1 MTKRP
6 FRLMMPAVLVGATV
20 TVVLAAAPQRRHDQ
34 MMGDEL
40 FAAYLAKDESVLTD
54 AFPTNARFE
63 AFRADF
69 RTRVLTGWE
78 AGERKPIQAM
88 FMLDVAIA
96 ALNHQRYVYWLDFIA
111 LGGKHLRGR
120 AELPGVN
127 AAYDAFE
134 IAWYKTAVAVLEGRR
149 RPDFVDE
156 HGLRPLRN
164 RVAAAPSAQTA
175 PDAPPMLIDPWI
187 ELARGFMEEGFAIE
201 NAATLPA
208 RGRAALDHYAEAA
221 KYAATRPE
229 ATLRSAWLLIR
240 LKRPA
245 EALEFLDRYD
255 DRWTDDG
262 VFLYWRRLFRGKA
275 LQALGQPD
283 DASRAYQSALTIIPS
298 AQSPR
303 IGLMALALTQNAHE
317 DAESLARAVR
327 TAPDPV
333 TDPWWYYAHGDLRFF
348 PSRLKALR
356 EMSRR

>member
-1 MTKRP
+1 MTTSHP
-6 FRLMMPAVLVGATV
+6 RLMTTGALIGATV
-20 TVVLAAAPQRRHDQ
+20 VIVLAAAPQRRPDQ

-40 FAAYLAKDESVLTD
+40 FAAYLAKDEGVLTG
-54 AFPTNARFE
+54 AFPTNVRFE

-69 RTRVLTGWE
+69 RTRVLKGWE
-78 AGERKPIQAM
+78 VGDRKPIQAM

-96 ALNHQRYVYWLDFIA
+96 ALNRGNYLYWLDFIA
-111 LGGKHLRGR
+111 LGGTFLRGR
-120 AELPGVN
+120 ADPPGLN
-127 AAYDAFE
+127 PDYDAFE
-134 IAWYKTAVAVLEGRR
+134 IAWYKTAVAVLQGRR
-149 RPDFVDE
+149 RPDLAEEQGV
-156 HGLRPLRN
+156 RPLRN
-164 RVAAAPSAQTA
+164 RVAAAPQAQTS

-187 ELARGFMEEGFAIE
+187 ELARGFTEEGFTIDAT
-201 NAATLPA
+201 ATLAA
-208 RGRAALDHYAEAA
+208 RGPAALAHYAEAA

-245 EALEFLDRYD
+245 EALELLEHYD

-275 LQALGQPD
+275 LQALGRPE
-283 DASRAYQSALTIIPS
+283 DAGRAYQSALTIVPS

-303 IGLMALALTQNAHE
+303 VGLMALALTQNAHD
-317 DAESLARAVR
+317 DAEAFAKAVR

-333 TDPWWYYAHGDLRFF
+333 IDPWWYYAHGDLRFF